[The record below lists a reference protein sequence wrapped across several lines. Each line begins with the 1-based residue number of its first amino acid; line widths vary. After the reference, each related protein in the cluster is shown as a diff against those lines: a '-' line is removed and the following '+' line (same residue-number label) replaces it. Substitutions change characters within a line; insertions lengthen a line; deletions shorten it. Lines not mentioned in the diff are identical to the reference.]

1 MGQVRQSKKIQLDV
15 QNSLG
20 KVFHEWFL
28 KKLSSHNISG
38 KVLAGLD
45 KGPKDMKQKV
55 CTYNRTN
62 TLHSEI
68 KLWTLK

>member
-1 MGQVRQSKKIQLDV
+1 MDQSNKILLDV

-20 KVFHEWFL
+20 KVSYEWFL
-28 KKLSSHNISG
+28 KKTSSHSVSG
-38 KVLAGLD
+38 RDLAGTE
-45 KGPKDMKQKV
+45 KGPKDMKQV

-68 KLWTLK
+68 KLWTLR